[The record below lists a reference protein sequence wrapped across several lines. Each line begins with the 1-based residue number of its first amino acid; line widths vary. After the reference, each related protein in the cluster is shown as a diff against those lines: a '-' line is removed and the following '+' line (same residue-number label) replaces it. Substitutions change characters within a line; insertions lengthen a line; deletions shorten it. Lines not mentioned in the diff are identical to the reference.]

1 LEQNNKKDFFSSVL
15 ESSITIIKKK
25 SKKNKFKTGLING
38 LSIILGALI
47 TLILGFDVSN
57 ENTQLQKNL
66 ALIVG
71 ALLTIINGWG
81 VLFDYKKL
89 WVRQKITL
97 LSLYQLKNEL
107 DFRKSK
113 NNQKIDDLFEEYQKI
128 WEIDQN
134 AWKSIVLSSQKLEH
148 KKS

>member
-1 LEQNNKKDFFSSVL
+1 MEQNNKKDFFSSVL

>member
-1 LEQNNKKDFFSSVL
+1 MEQNNKKDFFSSAL

-38 LSIILGALI
+38 LSIIWGALI

>member
-1 LEQNNKKDFFSSVL
+1 MEENNKNDFFSSEL
-15 ESSITIIKKK
+15 DSSITTIKRK

-47 TLILGFDVSN
+47 TLTLGFDVSD
-57 ENTQLQKNL
+57 ENSQLQKNL
-66 ALIVG
+66 ALIAG
-71 ALLTIINGWG
+71 ALLTIVNGWG

-107 DFRKSK
+107 KFRQSQ
-113 NNQKIDDLFEEYQKI
+113 NNNKVDDLFEEYQKI

-134 AWKSIVLSSQKLEH
+134 AWKSIVLPSQKSEH

>member
-1 LEQNNKKDFFSSVL
+1 MEQNNKKDFFNSAL